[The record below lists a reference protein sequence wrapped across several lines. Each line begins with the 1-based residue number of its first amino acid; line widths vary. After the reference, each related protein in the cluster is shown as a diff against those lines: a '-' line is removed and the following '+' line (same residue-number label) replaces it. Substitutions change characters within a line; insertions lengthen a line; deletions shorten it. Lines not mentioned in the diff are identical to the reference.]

1 MSELEE
7 LEKLAL
13 EEKKRFEKKYQESK
27 ARQDAVT
34 EKLKASVEKLRLV
47 VEVVADKALDRA
59 IIIEETTK
67 ELDALTLEIE
77 GRETELLG
85 GEKVEDSTE
94 EAEEVEMVIDTNPQ
108 SPTYNQQ
115 IPA

>member
-1 MSELEE
+1 M
-7 LEKLAL
+7 
-13 EEKKRFEKKYQESK
+13 EEK
-27 ARQDAVT
+27 DNVT
-34 EKLKASVEKLRLV
+34 EKLKASVEKLRKV

-85 GEKVEDSTE
+85 GEKVEDE
-94 EAEEVEMVIDTNPQ
+94 IEEVEPKMVLDTNP
-108 SPTYNQQ
+108 SSSTYNTM

>member
-1 MSELEE
+1 MEE
-7 LEKLAL
+7 NK
-13 EEKKRFEKKYQESK
+13 
-27 ARQDAVT
+27 DAVT

-47 VEVVADKALDRA
+47 VEVVADKALERA
-59 IIIEETTK
+59 ILIEETTK
-67 ELDALTLEIE
+67 ELDALALEIE

-85 GEKVEDSTE
+85 TDSTNE
-94 EAEEVEMVIDTNPQ
+94 ENSEVEGMSEEEVQMVIDTNPQ

>member
-1 MSELEE
+1 M
-7 LEKLAL
+7 
-13 EEKKRFEKKYQESK
+13 EEK
-27 ARQDAVT
+27 DAVT
-34 EKLKASVEKLRLV
+34 ERLKGAVDKLRKV

-85 GEKVEDSTE
+85 GEKVDDEVES
-94 EAEEVEMVIDTNPQ
+94 EEVEQAMRMDVDPN
-108 SPTYNQQ
+108 SPTYNTM
-115 IPA
+115 IPVNA

>member
-1 MSELEE
+1 M
-7 LEKLAL
+7 
-13 EEKKRFEKKYQESK
+13 EEK
-27 ARQDAVT
+27 DAVT
-34 EKLKASVEKLRLV
+34 ERLKNAVGKLRLV

-85 GEKVEDSTE
+85 SDGIG
-94 EAEEVEMVIDTNPQ
+94 EEVEPQMALDTDPN
-108 SPTYNQQ
+108 SPHYNTMQ
-115 IPA
+115 PVNA